1 MREMQSSLGL
11 SNSQILN
18 KTNIPDADQSVIESS
33 MRECIAKGANIII
46 ATSWGFMDACEKLS
60 AEYPR
65 VVFAHATGYK
75 YNDVNFTN
83 YFGRMYQ
90 ARYLGG
96 IVAGLRTQSDKI
108 GFVAAMGRENSE
120 VTGGINAFAMGVE
133 SVRPEARI
141 YVKVTHNWFDP
152 AGEAL
157 AARDLISYGCDVIAQ
172 HCNNSNPQVEA
183 QAAGVWSIGFN
194 SDMSGDAPDA
204 VITSVIWRWGAY
216 YKYLVK
222 SVIDGTFTTAPYFG
236 GIDDGIVDVTPINE
250 AIAAPG
256 TAEIVESARDRIIR
270 GELRVFDGEMETNDG
285 WRIGAP
291 GSVLPDSEIISG
303 MNWYYR
309 NVMEL

>member
-1 MREMQSSLGL
+1 VKKKALFAIAFLLLVAGGVYMTARERPSEWRPGEPIDAARVKVGVIYPTDPTAETSGYAYAHYDGVREMQSSLGL
-11 SNSQILN
+11 SDSQILN

-33 MRECIAKGANIII
+33 MRECVARGANIII

-96 IVAGLRTQSDKI
+96 IAAGLRTRSDKI

-133 SVRPEARI
+133 SVNPEARI

-157 AARDLISYGCDVIAQ
+157 AARDMISYGCDVIAQ

-204 VITSVIWRWGAY
+204 VITSVIWRWGVY

-222 SVIDGTFTTAPYFG
+222 SVIDGTLRRS
-236 GIDDGIVDVTPINE
+236 PI
-250 AIAAPG
+250 
-256 TAEIVESARDRIIR
+256 
-270 GELRVFDGEMETNDG
+270 
-285 WRIGAP
+285 
-291 GSVLPDSEIISG
+291 
-303 MNWYYR
+303 
-309 NVMEL
+309 